1 MKNGE
6 KIRKERGMDM
16 KSFGT
21 TFLICY
27 VVCCVLLFF
36 FGQFFFDNI
45 WLLMA
50 IPALLLA
57 IGVGGYVEN
66 AEKIEKLEKRIEELE
81 GRKDETED
89 IDG

>member
-1 MKNGE
+1 
-6 KIRKERGMDM
+6 
-16 KSFGT
+16 
-21 TFLICY
+21 
-27 VVCCVLLFF
+27 LLFF

>member
-1 MKNGE
+1 ME
-6 KIRKERGMDM
+6 TIRQRRGTHM

-21 TFLICY
+21 TFMICY

-45 WLLMA
+45 WLLML

-57 IGVGGYVEN
+57 IGIGGYVEN
-66 AEKIEKLEKRIEELE
+66 AGKIEELEKRIEELE
-81 GRKDETED
+81 GKKKDETEN